1 MSYTHQNVII
11 VGLPENQIKNQINT
25 DVSNLID
32 RGEIDK
38 AIHDPTSYSDEN
50 IVGYTVSTTENS
62 KELDFEILQAKIDLA
77 KEQFKFKT
85 GLGAKVYLSGNSY

>member
-11 VGLPENQIKNQINT
+11 VGLPENQINT
-25 DVSNLID
+25 NVSNLID
-32 RGEIDK
+32 HGELDK
-38 AIHDPTSYSDEN
+38 AIHNPTFYSDEN

-85 GLGAKVYLSGNSY
+85 GLEAKVYLSGNLY